1 MNPDEIKIVQPDG
14 LLDGVKAGEV
24 RREIGE
30 CLETGAKVILLDLK
44 DVTFIDS
51 SGLGA
56 LVSALKTVRAA
67 DAKMFVCSI
76 SDQVKILFEL
86 TSMNRVFKIFSDRQE
101 FEESMLSS

>member
-1 MNPDEIKIVQPDG
+1 MNLDDVKIVQPEG
-14 LLDGVKAGEV
+14 LLDGTKASKV
-24 RREIGE
+24 RLEISD
-30 CLETGAKVILLDLK
+30 CLEAGAKVVLLDLK

-67 DAKMFVCSI
+67 GGQMFVCSI

-86 TSMNRVFKIFSDRQE
+86 TSMNRVFKVYNDRE
-101 FEESMLSS
+101 DFEQNVLS

>member
-1 MNPDEIKIVQPDG
+1 MNSDDVKVVQPEG
-14 LLDGVKAGEV
+14 LLDGVKASQV

-30 CLETGAKVILLDLK
+30 CLEAGAKIVLLDLK

-86 TSMNRVFKIFSDRQE
+86 TSMNRVFKVFSDREE
-101 FEESMLSS
+101 FEQNVLSS